1 MAKHDHNQ
9 GGTAVEEQP
18 KQKTGDKV
26 EAEAPKAASTTVV
39 DGAPKEKKVA
49 APKGISTYRI
59 FDGVDASKFNG
70 QRQCVVK
77 SLQKLATEQGSDKS
91 FTVEE
96 IVKNTEGLVS
106 KTPVEA
112 SVTYH
117 LKGLKG
123 NSQVVETVTPIAAP
137 AATTAAA

>member
-1 MAKHDHNQ
+1 MAKQHEH
-9 GGTAVEEQP
+9 GGVAVEEQP

-26 EAEAPKAASTTVV
+26 ETEKPKAATTTV
-39 DGAPKEKKVA
+39 DAPAKEKKEK
-49 APKGISTYRI
+49 APKGTSTYRI
-59 FDGVDASKFNG
+59 LDGVDASKFNG

-77 SLQKLATEQGSDKS
+77 ALQKLAGEQGFDKS

-123 NSQVVETVTPIAAP
+123 NQQVVETVTPVAAP
-137 AATTAAA
+137 ATAAA